1 MRSLQRI
8 GVVGCIAGLALTF
21 AAGSA
26 YAVECVKFEGLEHC
40 PVGGATVTSTSEGSL
55 KVGNFGAS
63 GQDGV
68 NISLDLA
75 TSWTAEYNNAA
86 FTSTNH
92 QTVFTAMA
100 EGAATSTA
108 RLGVTNA
115 AATCTKS
122 LAATFTGAGDRS
134 TYSALVYREGVLQA
148 AIGGVRNG
156 QTAARS
162 IGGGPGCRPRWQT
175 YSQCIQACTSGGW
188 PCGYC
193 SNPCPPDR
201 VGFHT
206 RANGACVWDFAG
218 PLSDWQ
224 LLDGRKVQGDQVVLV
239 EEIPE
244 AGSYPYMTFDAIRIQ
259 GNPNW
264 FDLFVESIVR

>member
-1 MRSLQRI
+1 MQSLRRI
-8 GVVGCIAGLALTF
+8 GVGCCIALLALTF
-21 AAGSA
+21 AGPAGA
-26 YAVECVKFEGLEHC
+26 AECVTFEGLQHC
-40 PVGGATVTSTSEGSL
+40 PVGGATLATTPEGL
-55 KVGNFGAS
+55 RVGNFSAS

-86 FTSTNH
+86 FSSAYH
-92 QTVFTAMA
+92 QTLFTAVA

-108 RLGVTNA
+108 RLGVTNEA
-115 AATCTKS
+115 SGCKKS
-122 LAATFTGAGDRS
+122 LAATFTGAGEKS
-134 TYSALVYREGVLQA
+134 TYSALVYRGGVLQA
-148 AIGGVRNG
+148 AVGGVQSG
-156 QTAARS
+156 QIAARS

-175 YSQCIQACTSGGW
+175 YAQCIQICTNGGW

-224 LLDGRKVQGDQVVLV
+224 LSDGRRVQGDQVVLV
-239 EEIPE
+239 EEVQE
-244 AGSYPYMTFDAIRIQ
+244 AGSYPYLTFDAIQIQ

-264 FDLFVESIVR
+264 FELFVESVVR